1 MSRFDYNP
9 YTKYIAP
16 YWADAG
22 ITRSGEVFYR
32 QTTDPSLLQR
42 ATDEIRAAYTIQNDV
57 TMKNLLIVTWYRIGL
72 DIDDTNDAVSAT
84 TDTIILLL
92 FLCTYKLILWCKSV
106 LHRYQFFLYCL
117 SYIFFC

>member
-57 TMKNLLIVTWYRIGL
+57 TMKNLLIVTWYRIGYFTL
-72 DIDDTNDAVSAT
+72 DIFDTNNAVSAT
-84 TDTIILLL
+84 TTTIIIILLL
-92 FLCTYKLILWCKSV
+92 GAFISIRISV
-106 LHRYQFFLYCL
+106 KTH
-117 SYIFFC
+117 II